1 MAIKF
6 SKTDDLDK
14 LFEEFAVLPDPP
26 QVTFPDVKKKVTAGE
41 KEQKDSDKWVSSNS
55 CQPVS
60 FKLEQFFFQL
70 WLKPF
75 LLFWLEVS
83 FQGQSMSISPPKKVY
98 RALP

>member
-14 LFEEFAVLPDPP
+14 LFEEFAVFPDPP
-26 QVTFPDVKKKVTAGE
+26 QVTSPDDKKNETAGE
-41 KEQKDSDKWVSSNS
+41 KVQKDSNKWVSSNS

-60 FKLEQFFFQL
+60 FRLERFFFRL

-75 LLFWLEVS
+75 PLF
-83 FQGQSMSISPPKKVY
+83 
-98 RALP
+98 